1 MAKLAMIAFGGNALL
16 RAGQKG
22 TYEEQMENVER
33 TCAQLRHLVE
43 RGYDI
48 VIGHG
53 NGPQVGNVMLQHE
66 AGRKQFGLPAMPMDF
81 CGAETQ
87 GSIAYLIET
96 GMERVLRRAGIDR
109 HVVSVVT
116 RVEVAADDPMF
127 QHPTKFVGPYYKEI
141 PGQAGNDGIAWVVM
155 PGSDRA
161 SAYKE
166 DPRGLGWRKVV
177 ASPRPVKINNIDI
190 VEKLAREGHIVITV
204 GGGGIPVVP
213 TAEGHRGVEAV
224 IDKDLASALA
234 AVTMRADEFYILTD
248 VPKVFIHYRQPDQ
261 VALGTMTVAEARR
274 YLAEGQFAEGSMAP
288 KVRAGILFVESGGR
302 ECIITEAAA
311 LDDPACGTRIIP

>member
-22 TYEEQMENVER
+22 TYEEQLENVER
-33 TCAQLRHLVE
+33 TCGQLRHLVE

-66 AGRKQFGLPAMPMDF
+66 AGRKEFGLPAMPMDF

-87 GSIAYLIET
+87 GSIAYLIES
-96 GMERVLRRAGIDR
+96 GMERVLSEAGIPR
-109 HVVSVVT
+109 KVVSIVT
-116 RVEVAADDPMF
+116 RVEVDPADPMF
-127 QHPTKFVGPYYKEI
+127 RNPTKFVGPYYPEA
-141 PGQAGNDGIAWVVM
+141 PQDGA
-155 PGSDRA
+155 
-161 SAYKE
+161 AYKP

-177 ASPRPVKINNIDI
+177 ASPKPVRISNIDV
-190 VEKLAREGHIVITV
+190 VEKLAREDHHIVVTV

-213 TAEGHRGVEAV
+213 DGRGGHRGVEAV

-234 AVTMRADEFYILTD
+234 AVTMKADEFFILTD
-248 VPKVFIHYRQPDQ
+248 VPKVFINYRKENQT
-261 VALGTMTVAEARR
+261 ALGTMTVAEAKR

>member
-1 MAKLAMIAFGGNALL
+1 MNQKLAMVAFGGNALL

-22 TYEEQMENVER
+22 TYEEQLENVER
-33 TCAQLRHLVE
+33 TCGQLRHLIE
-43 RGYDI
+43 RGYDL

-66 AGRKQFGLPAMPMDF
+66 AGRQQFGLPAMPMDF

-87 GSIAYLIET
+87 GSFAYMIET
-96 GMERVLRRAGIDR
+96 GLEKVLRSAGIDR

-127 QHPTKFVGPYYKEI
+127 RNPTKFVGPYYPEAPK
-141 PGQAGNDGIAWVVM
+141 DGAV
-155 PGSDRA
+155 
-161 SAYKE
+161 YKE

-177 ASPRPVKINNIDI
+177 ASPRPVRISNIDI
-190 VEKLAREGHIVITV
+190 VEQLAREGHVVITV
-204 GGGGIPVVP
+204 GGGGIPVVATP
-213 TAEGHRGVEAV
+213 EGHRGVEAV

-234 AVTMRADEFYILTD
+234 AVTMKADEFYILTD
-248 VPKVFIHYRQPDQ
+248 VPKVYINYRKDNQQ
-261 VALGTMTVAEARR
+261 ALGTMTVAEAKQ

-288 KVRAGILFVESGGR
+288 KVRAGIAFVEAGGR

-311 LDDPACGTRIIP
+311 LDDPTCGTRIIA

>member
-1 MAKLAMIAFGGNALL
+1 MIAFGGNALL

-22 TYEEQMENVER
+22 TYEEQMENVQR
-33 TCAQLRHLVE
+33 TCGQLLHLIQ

-66 AGRKQFGLPAMPMDF
+66 AGRQQFALPAMPMDF

-96 GMERVLRRAGIDR
+96 GMERVLKAAGVDR
-109 HVVSVVT
+109 HIVSVVT
-116 RVEVAADDPMF
+116 RVEVSADDPMF
-127 QHPTKFVGPYYKEI
+127 QRPTKFVGPYYPEA
-141 PGQAGNDGIAWVVM
+141 PQDGAT
-155 PGSDRA
+155 
-161 SAYKE
+161 YKE

-177 ASPRPVKINNIDI
+177 ASPVPLRIANIDI
-190 VEKLAREGHIVITV
+190 VEQLARQGHIVVTV
-204 GGGGIPVVP
+204 GGGGIPVVA
-213 TAEGHRGVEAV
+213 TEEGHRGVEAV

-234 AVTMRADEFYILTD
+234 AVTMKADEFYILTD
-248 VPKVFIHYRQPDQ
+248 VPKVFINYRKENQT
-261 VALGTMTVAEARR
+261 ALGTMTIAQARQ

-288 KVRAGILFVESGGR
+288 KVRAGIRFVEAGGKQ
-302 ECIITEAAA
+302 CIITEAAA
-311 LDDPACGTRIIP
+311 LNDPACGTRIIP